1 MTILQCSCVL
11 IATCALAVSCSK
23 SKPSF
28 EEAYGTAC
36 EIIQSRAV
44 WPQSPEALCKA
55 FWTARATKDYQELK
69 VLWPGSASF
78 DWEAL
83 CRGDDTNLTYVFGP
97 PDSREVPYA
106 SEEYYRQHGSYNLKM
121 RLGSLET
128 AKGKRYYVISG
139 N

>member
-1 MTILQCSCVL
+1 MQ
-11 IATCALAVSCSK
+11 
-23 SKPSF
+23 
-28 EEAYGTAC
+28 
-36 EIIQSRAV
+36 IIQSRAL

-55 FWTARATKDYQELK
+55 FWSARARKDYQELK
-69 VLWPGSASF
+69 ILWPGSASF

-83 CRGDDTNLTYVFGP
+83 CRGDDTNVTYVFGP
-97 PDSREVPYA
+97 LDGHEVPYA

-128 AKGKRYYVISG
+128 AKGKRYYIISG